1 MDSPWTYGGQK
12 SPGNERP
19 KTWME
24 RLGEE
29 KNDRIGQ
36 KMASKNINMTQE
48 VKLFDTDMEKKL
60 LQNQRIMEGDMD
72 TENTSRPLGL
82 E

>member
-1 MDSPWTYGGQK
+1 
-12 SPGNERP
+12 
-19 KTWME
+19 ME

-29 KNDRIGQ
+29 KNDSIGQ

-60 LQNQRIMEGDMD
+60 LQNQRIMEGDTD
-72 TENTSRPLGL
+72 TEKTSRPIGL

>member
-1 MDSPWTYGGQK
+1 MTKDMDG
-12 SPGNERP
+12 
-19 KTWME
+19 KTGRRE
-24 RLGEE
+24 
-29 KNDRIGQ
+29 NDRIGQ

-72 TENTSRPLGL
+72 TEKTSRSIGL